1 MTQALQRA
9 MTGNDE
15 WRMSPVESGV
25 VWLEGLGGNRGAET
39 CPDQFVL
46 EVSAASWVHM
56 SDRQLGREVTSG
68 ESNMT
73 LTTWDDSTFNQARTM
88 SLTWNRDSD
97 KLGNPDLQ
105 LGMRHMP

>member
-1 MTQALQRA
+1 MMNGGRALWSR
-9 MTGNDE
+9 GLCG
-15 WRMSPVESGV
+15 WR
-25 VWLEGLGGNRGAET
+25 GLGATGAAET

-56 SDRQLGREVTSG
+56 SNRQLGREVTSG

-105 LGMRHMP
+105 FGMRNMP

>member
-1 MTQALQRA
+1 M
-9 MTGNDE
+9 
-15 WRMSPVESGV
+15 ESGV
-25 VWLEGLGGNRGAET
+25 VWLEGLGGNRAAET
-39 CPDQFVL
+39 CPDPFVP

-56 SDRQLGREVTSG
+56 SNRQLGREVTSG

-73 LTTWDDSTFNQARTM
+73 LTTWDDSTFNQARMM

-105 LGMRHMP
+105 FGTRNMP